1 MDSIARRG
9 GGREGVRGV
18 GMPYTGAPEHIEK
31 SVKTVLEELNGLS
44 YEDAKTILGL
54 VELTLTVVSTVNFPN
69 EAEKVSADTL

>member
-1 MDSIARRG
+1 M
-9 GGREGVRGV
+9 

>member
-1 MDSIARRG
+1 
-9 GGREGVRGV
+9 
-18 GMPYTGAPEHIEK
+18 MPYTGAPEHIEK

-54 VELTLTVVSTVNFPN
+54 VELTLTVVSMVNFPN